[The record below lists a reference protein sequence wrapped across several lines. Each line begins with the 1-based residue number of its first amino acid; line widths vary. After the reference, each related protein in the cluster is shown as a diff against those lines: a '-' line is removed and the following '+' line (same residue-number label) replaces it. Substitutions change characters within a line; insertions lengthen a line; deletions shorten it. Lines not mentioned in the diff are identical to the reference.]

1 MRLCRLCLYLALS
14 PLSQSL
20 ESQWYEDV
28 RYMPWYFMGF
38 ENLSVFGLVCYWP
51 LNSAR
56 LCHIGWSHC
65 IQLSTRQVTIP
76 FFFWIWKVWTGFCF
90 IFISLEN
97 DFFELNVSPPSIC
110 WAFNELPHGTH
121 LQPVWVTHAGA
132 IQVRRWMTSVIYP
145 PRAGWTGKSTIRGQK
160 LRILDGLFI
169 TSVLRAYRYALECL
183 VSFWLHILKSCV
195 TSYA

>member
-1 MRLCRLCLYLALS
+1 MERAPRCAYVAYAYIRPCPHCRRVSKASGMKMLGICHDTLWDLKIFRFSAS
-14 PLSQSL
+14 SAT
-20 ESQWYEDV
+20 
-28 RYMPWYFMGF
+28 
-38 ENLSVFGLVCYWP
+38 CYWP

-76 FFFWIWKVWTGFCF
+76 FFFWIWKVSTGFCF
-90 IFISLEN
+90 IFIWLEN

-110 WAFNELPHGTH
+110 WAFNELPHGTGTH

-132 IQVRRWMTSVIYP
+132 IQARRWMTSVTYP

-160 LRILDGLFI
+160 LRILEGL
-169 TSVLRAYRYALECL
+169 S
-183 VSFWLHILKSCV
+183 SHQS
-195 TSYA
+195 